1 MAGIGFELR
10 KLLREESYLGLIRA
24 YGYAGLISSGP
35 WVLSI
40 LAVMALGLLSLT
52 SVADAS
58 GVGQFLISVTY
69 LVAFSLILTGTLQLL
84 FTRYIA
90 DRLFEGRRNAIL
102 PNLFGLLTLVNVV
115 SGLSGLL
122 ILILW
127 FGNTSPLYR
136 VEMLVSF
143 VLLCN
148 IWCFAVFVAGMKA
161 YKLVLW
167 AFAIGYGLTLVMG
180 LALRPFGLEGLLGG
194 FALGQAA
201 LLFMLLAL
209 VLRDYPADRMFAFD
223 IRRADQVH
231 RSLIFTGLFYNLGI
245 WVDKLIFWYN
255 PNTSEPVI
263 GPLRAS
269 PIYDLP
275 IFLAY
280 LSIIPGMAMF
290 LMRMETDFAE
300 RYDAFYD
307 AIRGGDT
314 LSHIQ
319 SQLGEMV
326 DAVRSGIYDIMKIQ
340 GITVVTLILIG
351 PELIS
356 WLGFSQLYVPLFNI
370 DIVAVGV
377 QVLFLAILNVLFYL
391 DRLRPALWLCLLF
404 VVSNFLFTLISQK
417 LGAVFYGYGYALSLT
432 LVSLIGIVV
441 LDREFSKLTY
451 KTFMLQPNRWNEG
464 GIPSAPEMETEYM

>member
-10 KLLREESYLGLIRA
+10 SPFRA

-40 LAVMALGLLSLT
+40 LAVMALGLLSLA
-52 SVADAS
+52 SAADAR

-84 FTRYIA
+84 FTRYVA
-90 DRLFEGRRNAIL
+90 DRLFERRREAIL
-102 PNLFGLLTLVNVV
+102 PNLIGLMTLVNALAGV
-115 SGLSGLL
+115 SGLAVLM
-122 ILILW
+122 LW
-127 FGNTSPLYR
+127 FGDTSPLYR
-136 VEMLVSF
+136 AEMLVSF

-148 IWCFAVFVAGMKA
+148 IWCLVVFVSGMKA
-161 YKLVLW
+161 YRLVLW
-167 AFAIGYGLTLVMG
+167 AFAIGYGLTVAAG
-180 LALRPFGLEGLLGG
+180 LALRSFGLEGLLGG
-194 FALGQAA
+194 FALGQTV
-201 LLFMLLAL
+201 LLFLLLAL
-209 VLRDYPADRMFAFD
+209 VLRDYPGDRMFAFD
-223 IRRADQVH
+223 LRRADQVH

-245 WVDKLIFWYN
+245 WVDKLLFWHN
-255 PNTSEPVI
+255 PNTSEAVI

-280 LSIIPGMAMF
+280 LSIIPGMAVF

-319 SQLGEMV
+319 SQLASMV
-326 DAVRSGIYDIMKIQ
+326 EAVRSGIYDILKVQ
-340 GITVVTLILIG
+340 GITVVALILVG
-351 PELIS
+351 PKLIA

-404 VVSNFLFTLISQK
+404 VVSNFLFTLISQR

-432 LVSLIGIVV
+432 LVTLIGIAV
-441 LDREFSKLTY
+441 LDREFSRLTY
-451 KTFMLQPNRWNEG
+451 KTFMLQPNVNWSG
-464 GIPSAPEMETEYM
+464 

>member
-10 KLLREESYLGLIRA
+10 KLLREESYFGLIRA
-24 YGYAGLISSGP
+24 YGYAGLIGSGP

-40 LAVMALGLLSLT
+40 LAVMALGLLSLAA
-52 SVADAS
+52 VADARE
-58 GVGQFLISVTY
+58 VVQFLVSVTY

-84 FTRYIA
+84 FTRYVA
-90 DRLFEGRRNAIL
+90 DRLFEKRRDVIL
-102 PNLFGLLTLVNVV
+102 PNLIGLMTLVNAAAGLIGLVV
-115 SGLSGLL
+115 LW
-122 ILILW
+122 LW
-127 FGNTSPLYR
+127 FGGTSPLYR
-136 VEMLVSF
+136 VEMLAAF
-143 VLLCN
+143 VLLCSV
-148 IWCFAVFVAGMKA
+148 WCLTVFVAGMKA
-161 YKLVLW
+161 YRLVLW
-167 AFAIGYGLTLVMG
+167 AFALGYGLTVAAG
-180 LALRPFGLEGLLGG
+180 LALRSFGLEGLLGG
-194 FALGQAA
+194 FVLGQAV
-201 LLFMLLAL
+201 LLFLLLAL
-209 VLRDYPADRMFAFD
+209 VLRDYPGDRLFAFD
-223 IRRADQVH
+223 LRRADQTH

-245 WVDKLIFWYN
+245 WVDKLLFWYN
-255 PNTSEPVI
+255 PNTSEAVI

-280 LSIIPGMAMF
+280 LSIIPGMAIF

-300 RYDAFYD
+300 RYDAYYN

-319 SQLGEMV
+319 AQLARMV
-326 DAVRSGIYDIMKIQ
+326 ESVRSGIYDILKIQ

-351 PELIS
+351 PRLLA

-404 VVSNFLFTLISQK
+404 VVSNFLLTLLSQQ

-432 LVSLIGIVV
+432 LVSLAGIVV
-441 LDREFSKLTY
+441 LDREFSRLTY
-451 KTFMLQPNRWNEG
+451 KTFMLQPNVSG
-464 GIPSAPEMETEYM
+464 SG

>member
-10 KLLREESYLGLIRA
+10 KLLREESYFGLIRA

-52 SVADAS
+52 GVAEARE
-58 GVGQFLISVTY
+58 VAQFLISVTY

-84 FTRYIA
+84 FTRYVA
-90 DRLFEGRRNAIL
+90 DRLFERRREAIL
-102 PNLFGLLTLVNVV
+102 PNLVGLLTVVNMVAGTAALLV
-115 SGLSGLL
+115 LAA
-122 ILILW
+122 W
-127 FGNTSPLYR
+127 FGGTSLLYR
-136 VEMLVSF
+136 MEMLAAY

-148 IWCFAVFVAGMKA
+148 IWCLTIFVAGMKA
-161 YKLVLW
+161 YRLVLW
-167 AFAIGYGLTLVMG
+167 AFAIGYGLTVAAG

-194 FALGQAA
+194 FVLGQAV
-201 LLFMLLAL
+201 LLFFLVAL
-209 VLRDYPADRMFAFD
+209 VLRDYPGDRLFAFD
-223 IRRADQVH
+223 LHRADQTH

-245 WVDKLIFWYN
+245 WVDKLAFWYN
-255 PNTSEPVI
+255 PATSEPVI

-280 LSIIPGMAMF
+280 LSIIPGMAVF

-300 RYDAFYD
+300 RYDDYYE

-314 LSHIQ
+314 LKHIQ
-319 SQLGEMV
+319 SQLERMV
-326 DAVRSGIYDIMKIQ
+326 EAVRSGIYDILKIQ
-340 GITVVTLILIG
+340 GITVVALILIG
-351 PELIS
+351 PKLIA

-370 DIVAVGV
+370 DIVAVAV

-391 DRLRPALWLCLLF
+391 DRLKPALWLCLLF
-404 VVSNFLFTLISQK
+404 VVSNLLLTLLSQR
-417 LGAVFYGYGYALSLT
+417 LGAVFYGYGYALSL
-432 LVSLIGIVV
+432 SLASLAGIVT

-451 KTFMLQPNRWNEG
+451 KTFMLQPNRG
-464 GIPSAPEMETEYM
+464 RDVIAPAREDMEYT